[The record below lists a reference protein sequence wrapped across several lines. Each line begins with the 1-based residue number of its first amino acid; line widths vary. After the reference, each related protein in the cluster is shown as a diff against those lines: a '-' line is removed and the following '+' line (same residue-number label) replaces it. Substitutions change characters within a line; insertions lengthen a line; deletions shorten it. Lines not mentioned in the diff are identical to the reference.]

1 MAIGRLDDDGPAG
14 LARGLGRRV
23 ALVDDEDA
31 AEARERRPLVDGAVL
46 CKVIAE
52 DVEDV

>member
-1 MAIGRLDDDGPAG
+1 MTVGRLDDDGPAC
-14 LARGLGRRV
+14 LARGLCRRV

-46 CKVIAE
+46 REVIAE